1 VTRDGDRLHVQTRRG
16 TLSLDVVPRFVV
28 PGLTASAGS
37 LLAPMPGTVLDV
49 RCAAGDDV
57 RAGDTLVVLEAM
69 KMEHHMAAP
78 ADGRV
83 TEVGVVAG
91 QQVDNGAV
99 LLVLEPA
106 ATETGED
113 A

>member
-1 VTRDGDRLHVQTRRG
+1 
-16 TLSLDVVPRFVV
+16 
-28 PGLTASAGS
+28 
-37 LLAPMPGTVLDV
+37 VLDV